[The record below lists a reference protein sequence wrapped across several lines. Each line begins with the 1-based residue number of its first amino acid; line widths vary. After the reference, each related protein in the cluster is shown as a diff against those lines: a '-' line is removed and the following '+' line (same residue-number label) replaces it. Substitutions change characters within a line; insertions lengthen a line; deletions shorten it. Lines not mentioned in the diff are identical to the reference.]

1 MSETELL
8 NLFDYERLAADRLP
22 QLAYDYFAS
31 GAHDELTL
39 RANREAF
46 ERTRCR

>member
-1 MSETELL
+1 MSDSPDLL
-8 NLFDYERLAADRLP
+8 NLFDYERLAVERLP

-39 RANREAF
+39 RANR
-46 ERTRCR
+46 